1 MNTLLIKVGAVSDSS
16 LPKFDALRIG
26 ILPYTGSGASRVID
40 FWENTSVSLTLNG
53 TGHFTTQDGSEDR
66 GQTIQNTGRYV
77 FVSTDATGYIDI
89 ISKQSINAFNSGSN
103 FSANIS
109 EFEYTPAT
117 RVQFTSP
124 GLYGSIDDTPLLC
137 SRLTN
142 FVASTDSNFTGIT
155 GNIANFG
162 NLLQVLQVKNTNL
175 YGDLAELGKAV
186 GLTYLEIQGCTKLQ
200 GTLDDLANALY
211 SNGKVSGTLNAYDVD
226 STHVVYT
233 FTSEGW
239 TKV

>member
-1 MNTLLIKVGAVSDSS
+1 MNTLLIKVGAVSDST

-40 FWENTSVSLTLNG
+40 FGVNTSVSMTLNG
-53 TGHFTTQDGSEDR
+53 TGHFTTQNGSEDR
-66 GQTIQNTGRYV
+66 GQAIQNTGRYV

-89 ISKQSINAFNSGSN
+89 ISKQSITALTSGSN
-103 FSANIS
+103 FSANVS
-109 EFEYTPAT
+109 EFEYTSAT
-117 RVQFTSP
+117 SVIFNSP
-124 GLYGSIDDTPLLC
+124 GLYGSINDTPLLC
-137 SRLTN
+137 SRLES

-155 GNIANFG
+155 GDVANFG
-162 NLLQVLQVKNTNL
+162 NSLKVLQVKNTDL
-175 YGDLAELGKAV
+175 YGDLADLGKAT
-186 GLTYLEIQGCTKLQ
+186 GLAYMEIQGCTKLQ

-239 TKV
+239 TKA